1 MRNLAFSLLIILA
14 ASSAYAQN
22 ATANQCRLQ
31 EMAIN
36 AALGD
41 ATAQYNLGVEFY
53 RGEDV
58 PRDYSKAAVMW
69 RRASDGGI
77 IAAFNNLGY
86 LTYNGYGVKQ
96 DYAEGVRLWRVAAE
110 KGLAESQVHL
120 GQAYSDGKYLGRDYI
135 EAYAWAE
142 AGRYNAEQ
150 QIKMND
156 YPDIA
161 RKILEMA
168 KNFLLA
174 TRRNLTTKQLAQAE
188 VKAKEYIGKF
198 SK

>member
-1 MRNLAFSLLIILA
+1 MLA
-14 ASSAYAQN
+14 AGSTYAQN
-22 ATANQCRLQ
+22 ATTSRCSLQ
-31 EMAIN
+31 EMAID
-36 AALGD
+36 AALGN

-53 RGEDV
+53 RGEAV
-58 PRDYSKAAVMW
+58 PRDYSKAAAMW
-69 RRASDGGI
+69 RRAGEGGI
-77 IAAFNNLGY
+77 TAAFNNLGY

-120 GQAYSDGKYLGRDYI
+120 GEAYADGKYLRRDYI

-150 QIKMND
+150 DIGMNIE
-156 YPDIA
+156 PDIS

-168 KNFLLA
+168 KKFLSA
-174 TRRNLTTKQLAQAE
+174 TRRNLTNAQLAQAE
-188 VKAKEYIGKF
+188 TKAKEYIGKF
-198 SK
+198 RK